1 MAAPTGTF
9 LTTAAIG
16 NREDLTDII
25 YRISPTATPFLNLAS
40 KGKATNT
47 LHEWQVQDLAAAV
60 TNNAQVEGDDASA
73 KTVTPTVRLTNRT
86 QISTKTVI
94 VAGTQQAM
102 NPAGRKDELG
112 YQVSLAALEIKRD
125 IESSATQL
133 DVLATAPRQA
143 RGLLG
148 WCYDNNSNG
157 GGAYAA
163 ASYTANTGQTNGTQ
177 RAFTEAQMK
186 SVLQLIFTAGG
197 EPDSILLPPAAK
209 QTFSSFTGN
218 ATRMDK
224 SEDSKL
230 YAAVDFYVSD
240 FGTVNDWSAGITWGP
255 TEKLSLGASYIVN
268 QEAPSISQLG
278 NPLIQSFNVP
288 VYDFSRGETVL
299 VTVIGGG
306 NPLLL
311 REQQRDI
318 KLSANWTLPIKD
330 TNLLVAS
337 QRTLWALS
345 GDPAG
350 GGALRNRY
358 AVISGE
364 ANRPVASIWS
374 GLVNGVMAVQRLA
387 KLLRSTTPSSI
398 LTLIKT
404 KTPLKR

>member
-1 MAAPTGTF
+1 MTAPTGTF

-125 IESSATQL
+125 MESSATQL

-163 ASYTANTGQTNGTQ
+163 ASYTGNTGQTNGTQ

-230 YAAVDFYVSD
+230 YASIDVYVSD
-240 FGTVNDWSAGITWGP
+240 FGELKAIPSRFQRARDVFILQSDKWSIAYLRPFTTV
-255 TEKLSLGASYIVN
+255 E
-268 QEAPSISQLG
+268 
-278 NPLIQSFNVP
+278 
-288 VYDFSRGETVL
+288 
-299 VTVIGGG
+299 
-306 NPLLL
+306 
-311 REQQRDI
+311 
-318 KLSANWTLPIKD
+318 
-330 TNLLVAS
+330 
-337 QRTLWALS
+337 
-345 GDPAG
+345 
-350 GGALRNRY
+350 
-358 AVISGE
+358 
-364 ANRPVASIWS
+364 
-374 GLVNGVMAVQRLA
+374 LA
-387 KLLRSTTPSSI
+387 KTGDAEKRELIVEWTVEARAPKANGAVFDI
-398 LTLIKT
+398 L
-404 KTPLKR
+404 